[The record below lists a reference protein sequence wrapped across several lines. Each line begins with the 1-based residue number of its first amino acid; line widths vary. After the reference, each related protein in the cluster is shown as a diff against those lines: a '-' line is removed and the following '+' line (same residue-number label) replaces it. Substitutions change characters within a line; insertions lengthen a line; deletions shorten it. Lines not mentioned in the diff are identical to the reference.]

1 MVERARFLHAAG
13 YTVLLFDSRAHGE
26 SGGERI
32 TFGYL
37 ESLDARAIL
46 GFVRRQMPGERVGAI
61 GVSLGGASLLLGPQP
76 LSVGAVVLEAVYPT
90 LAEAIDN
97 RLALRFGQLGLPL
110 APLLTV
116 ELRPRLGLT
125 ADALRPIDGI
135 DRVGAPVLVIAG
147 TVDRHTTRAESQRLF
162 ARAQPPKEL
171 WEVPGAGH
179 VDFHQAARAEYEA
192 RVGRF
197 LARALR
203 SEAPAARPG
212 GVPVATTSR

>member
-1 MVERARFLHAAG
+1 
-13 YTVLLFDSRAHGE
+13 
-26 SGGERI
+26 
-32 TFGYL
+32 
-37 ESLDARAIL
+37 
-46 GFVRRQMPGERVGAI
+46 
-61 GVSLGGASLLLGPQP
+61 
-76 LSVGAVVLEAVYPT
+76 
-90 LAEAIDN
+90 
-97 RLALRFGQLGLPL
+97 
-110 APLLTV
+110 
-116 ELRPRLGLT
+116 
-125 ADALRPIDGI
+125 
-135 DRVGAPVLVIAG
+135 VLVIAG